1 MPSADI
7 SAIAY
12 EELEGSPQEQLTQSG
27 FTATRTLK
35 CPWADRL
42 TLAQRLLGGWLT
54 IGGGTSYYT
63 PYGYPGQPSAVVQS
77 VSIGNFDER
86 ITDTGGDTTRA
97 SYGYGQLTV
106 NYGNSTLT
114 GDPDNADA
122 PLFEESLE
130 PYAEF
135 LTLPAVGFK
144 WGSTS
149 GDALKDEEA
158 PGKLFKG
165 LNWVYSRPSVTNIP
179 SAVLSLVGCVNSSA
193 LHSKS
198 LGLDFAA
205 ETLLYNPPLLRRAV
219 TADGSGAW
227 SLEYR
232 FSYKPQGWNRF
243 WRAKTQAWDRIYTAS
258 GPADPYLTGDFTAL
272 I

>member
-1 MPSADI
+1 MPNADI
-7 SAIAY
+7 SGITY
-12 EELEGSPQEQLTQSG
+12 EELEGSPTGNITPAG
-27 FTATRTLK
+27 FVGTRVLK
-35 CPWADRL
+35 CAWDEYL
-42 TLAQRLLGGWLT
+42 NLAQRLLGGWLT
-54 IGGGTSYYT
+54 IEGSTAYYT
-63 PYGYPGQPSAVVQS
+63 PYSYPGQPSAVVQG
-77 VSIGNFDER
+77 VQFAPFDER
-86 ITDTGGDTTRA
+86 VTDTSGDTTRA
-97 SYGYGQLTV
+97 SYSYAQLTV
-106 NYGNSTLT
+106 NYGNSTFA
-114 GDPDNADA
+114 GDPDNPDA

-179 SAVLSLVGCVNSSA
+179 SAVLSLVGCVNSST
-193 LHSKS
+193 LRSKS

-219 TADGSGAW
+219 TADGTGAW